1 MDDSVR
7 LRLAGFPRERTWL
20 LPALLAAQET
30 EGWLSSEALTAVA
43 EHVRVPPSETCA
55 IATDYA
61 TFRRVKPGSHLVR
74 VCAGLSCRLA
84 GAADHLRALEDRLGI
99 ARGRT
104 TPDGRLTLEEA
115 ECLSVCSLAPVLEVD
130 GASHGRV
137 TSAAVERL
145 PMWFRTRRPWQ
156 GDVEASDLPHI
167 RALGRTAQERLAY
180 LRSQA
185 ETRVRK
191 RPEFRFL
198 VQGGSCGEALGA
210 GEMLRALRLLVAMR
224 GLDAE
229 ALEGAC
235 HGMCSAGIV
244 VEVQRAG
251 WARLTFT
258 HLTKDTVPDLLSA
271 LVGSAP
277 PLTGFT
283 GVAWNDEG
291 WRGLPPASR
300 HPFFMAQRR
309 VIMERCGHLHPDSLD
324 DALLSGGYSALANV
338 LDRQTPED
346 VLEEVKASGP
356 PALRAAAMEWEICR
370 NASAAPRYFVANG
383 EEGAP
388 GFFTDRH
395 LMEGDPQ
402 RVLEGLLIAAY
413 AAGTNRGI
421 IHINGAA
428 RLPLERMAR
437 ACAKAR
443 AAGLIGDRILGS
455 AFSFHVEI
463 RRGARGFVR
472 GEERALLPSIE
483 GQRASPGTRPLRPH
497 ESGLWGKPTVISNVE
512 TLAALPPVIA
522 EGCGGR
528 ARERQSATRLF
539 GVSGPVNCPGIV
551 EVPSGVTLRELVFDV
566 AAGLRD
572 RRSLKGVRVAGPSGV
587 VLGPD
592 SLDVSLESLDALSAG
607 VRGVIPIPEGD
618 SAVEIEGAL
627 RATL

>member
-61 TFRRVKPGSHLVR
+61 TFRRVKPGRHLVR
-74 VCAGLSCRLA
+74 VCTGLSCRLA

-99 ARGRT
+99 ARGHT
-104 TPDGRLTLEEA
+104 TPDGRVTLEEA

-156 GDVEASDLPHI
+156 GDVEASDLPQI

-180 LRSQA
+180 LRSHA
-185 ETRVRK
+185 EARIRK

-210 GEMLRALRLLVAMR
+210 GEMLKALRLLAAMR

-229 ALEGAC
+229 VLDGAC

-251 WARLTFT
+251 WPRLTFT

-277 PLTGFT
+277 PLTRFT

-300 HPFFMAQRR
+300 HPFFAGQRR
-309 VIMERCGHLHPDSLD
+309 LIMERCGHLHPDSLD
-324 DALLSGGYSALANV
+324 DALVGGGYSALANV

-356 PALRAAAMEWEICR
+356 RALRTDAAAWEVCR
-370 NASAAPRYFVANG
+370 NVSATPRYYVANG

-388 GFFTDRH
+388 GLFTDRH
-395 LMEGDPQ
+395 LVEGDPQ

-443 AAGLIGDRILGS
+443 AEGLIGDRILGS

-463 RRGARGFVR
+463 RRGVRGFVR

-483 GQRASPGTRPLRPH
+483 GQRASPRTRPLRPH
-497 ESGLWGKPTVISNVE
+497 ESGLWGKPTVVSNVE
-512 TLAALPPVIA
+512 TLAAVPPVIA
-522 EGCGGR
+522 AGCGGH

-592 SLDVSLESLDALSAG
+592 SLDISLESLDALSAG
-607 VRGVIPIPEGD
+607 ARGVIPIPDGD
-618 SAVEIEGAL
+618 SVVEID
-627 RATL
+627 R

>member
-7 LRLAGFPRERTWL
+7 LRLAGFPRERTGL
-20 LPALLAAQET
+20 LPALLAVQET

-43 EHVRVPPSETCA
+43 EHVRVSPSEACA
-55 IATDYA
+55 IATDYS

-74 VCAGLSCRLA
+74 VCTGLSCRLA

-99 ARGRT
+99 ARGHT
-104 TPDGRLTLEEA
+104 TPDARVTLEEA

-156 GDVEASDLPHI
+156 GDVEASDLPQI

-180 LRSQA
+180 LRYDA
-185 ETRVRK
+185 EARIRK

-210 GEMLRALRLLVAMR
+210 GEVLKALRLLAAMR

-229 ALEGAC
+229 VLDGAC
-235 HGMCSAGIV
+235 HGICSAGIV

-251 WARLTFT
+251 WPRLTFT

-277 PLTGFT
+277 PLTRFT

-300 HPFFMAQRR
+300 HPFFAGQRR
-309 VIMERCGHLHPDSLD
+309 LIMERCGHLDPDSLD
-324 DALLSGGYSALANV
+324 DALLSGGYSALASV
-338 LDRQTPED
+338 LDRQAPED
-346 VLEEVKASGP
+346 VVEQGKASGP
-356 PALRAAAMEWEICR
+356 LALSAAEWEVCR
-370 NASAAPRYFVANG
+370 NASAAPRYFVANA

-388 GFFTDRH
+388 GLFADRH
-395 LMEGDPQ
+395 LMEGDPH

-428 RLPLERMAR
+428 RLPFQRMAR

-443 AAGLIGDRILGS
+443 ADGLIGDRILGS

-463 RRGARGFVR
+463 RRGVRGFVR

-483 GQRASPGTRPLRPH
+483 GQRASPRARPLRPH
-497 ESGLWGKPTVISNVE
+497 ESGLWGKPTVTSNVE
-512 TLAALPPVIA
+512 TLAAVPPLIA
-522 EGCGGR
+522 AGCGGH

-566 AAGLRD
+566 AAGLRA
-572 RRSLKGVRVAGPSGV
+572 RRSSKGVRVAGPSGV

-592 SLDVSLESLDALSAG
+592 SLDISLESLDALSAG
-607 VRGVIPIPEGD
+607 ARGVIPIPEGD

-627 RATL
+627 RATV